1 MKKEKKADK
10 RARKGWKSREQ
21 ILEKRNK
28 PIETTVRYFSPAVLG
43 VPDLVTN
50 PLLKKVLKSAG
61 EDFKFPGNKVRE
73 SK

>member
-1 MKKEKKADK
+1 MSKKHNQ
-10 RARKGWKSREQ
+10 RTREQ

-50 PLLKKVLKSAG
+50 PLLKTVLKNAG
-61 EDFKFPGNKVRE
+61 KDFKFPGNKVRE
-73 SK
+73 PK